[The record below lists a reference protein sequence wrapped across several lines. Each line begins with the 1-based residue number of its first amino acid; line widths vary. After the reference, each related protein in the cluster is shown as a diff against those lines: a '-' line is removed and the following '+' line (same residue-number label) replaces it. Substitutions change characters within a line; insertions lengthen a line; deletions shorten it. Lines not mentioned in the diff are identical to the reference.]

1 MQTHP
6 LGLFII
12 PDEHLNERLAT
23 ASRLDVT
30 TAHILAP
37 SGEQRSSRAL
47 QELKHALNDAGV
59 ETTVMFC
66 GFEGESYASI
76 PTVRETV
83 GLVPEATRA
92 QRLDEAKR
100 ISDMAAELGISVT
113 ALHVGF
119 IPDAFNTR
127 EYGNI
132 VETVGALADHCAGNG
147 QWLHLETGQET
158 VDTLLHFLE
167 DLGRP
172 NVAVNFDPANMILY
186 GTGDP
191 IEAVQRLSDLIR
203 SVHCKDA
210 TWSPRPRIEWGKEV
224 PLGEGDVGME
234 RFLVALKE
242 VGYVGPLTIERE
254 IVGEQQLRDIER
266 GVKLLRELRAKI
278 WGE

>member
-23 ASRLDVT
+23 ASRLGIP

-37 SGEQRSSRAL
+37 SGEQRSSQAL
-47 QELKHALNDAGV
+47 QELKRVLNDADV
-59 ETTVMFC
+59 KPTVMFC

-76 PTVRETV
+76 PIVRETV

-92 QRLDEAKR
+92 QRLDEARR
-100 ISDMAAELGISVT
+100 ISDVAAELGIPVT

-119 IPDAFNTR
+119 IPDAFNTQ
-127 EYGNI
+127 EYGDI
-132 VETVGALADHCAGNG
+132 VETVGILADHCAANG

-191 IEAVQRLSDLIR
+191 IEAVRRLGDLIR

-210 TWSPRPRIEWGKEV
+210 TWSPRPRIEWGQEV

-266 GVKLLRELRAKI
+266 GVKLLSELRAKI